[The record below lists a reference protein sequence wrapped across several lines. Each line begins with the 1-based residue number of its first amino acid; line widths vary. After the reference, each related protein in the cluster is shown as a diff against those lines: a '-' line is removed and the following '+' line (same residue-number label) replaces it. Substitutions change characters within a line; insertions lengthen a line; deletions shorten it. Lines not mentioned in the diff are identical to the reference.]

1 MIYSIR
7 DRLCTIMPLSQSTI
21 AQRDVINKF
30 VPMIHLLLLIPRR
43 MILENGTL
51 AKNTYLSPVV
61 HKKVTATY

>member
-1 MIYSIR
+1 
-7 DRLCTIMPLSQSTI
+7 MPLSQSTI